1 MYHLFPMESI
11 LEDAMIETSIGL
23 GDRKIPMETMD
34 RFSVMAVFVYVYIFC
49 LSLNSND
56 LKEIHDS

>member
-23 GDRKIPMETMD
+23 GDRKIPMGTMD